1 MKTRQ
6 TSLKFLILFKSLQFL
21 TLVSRTVTS
30 NDFAEIIQTDT
41 RLDIMLGWNLGVKLY
56 FKKHIF
62 DLAKPLKL
70 YQLNSSGNKFD
81 ATVALPAVKKVSS
94 LFLSTPRH
102 YA

>member
-1 MKTRQ
+1 MDQGLIPLFKSGGKLRVKTRQ

-56 FKKHIF
+56 F
-62 DLAKPLKL
+62 
-70 YQLNSSGNKFD
+70 
-81 ATVALPAVKKVSS
+81 
-94 LFLSTPRH
+94 
-102 YA
+102 